1 MGKWPSGIGQFRH
14 GGRVLPLDESVY
26 FSDRPRL
33 AQHAGRARNPDRFAV
48 LMQSPAVRPHTQ
60 GTCHSTICHLR
71 AASGSQLPSLARRPA
86 ARCLL
91 PLAALVPLLISGC
104 GRSVPLGQ
112 VDGTVRLDGQ
122 PIGQVMVV
130 FIPED
135 PRLPQSMGITDER
148 GQFKLRCGKQ
158 GAGGAIGNHRVTLV
172 DAAAAPATKGRD
184 EEPPEGARLLPRAA
198 SRRSTTG
205 RIVRRCARQSPPVR
219 RQSRSKSN
227 RRRNRPDTAAAPT
240 IRPVLTPSSK

>member
-1 MGKWPSGIGQFRH
+1 
-14 GGRVLPLDESVY
+14 
-26 FSDRPRL
+26 
-33 AQHAGRARNPDRFAV
+33 
-48 LMQSPAVRPHTQ
+48 MQSPAVRPHTQ

-86 ARCLL
+86 ARRLL
-91 PLAALVPLLISGC
+91 PLAVLVPLLISGC

-172 DAAAAPATKGRD
+172 DAAAAPATKG
-184 EEPPEGARLLPRAA
+184 AM
-198 SRRSTTG
+198 
-205 RIVRRCARQSPPVR
+205 
-219 RQSRSKSN
+219 
-227 RRRNRPDTAAAPT
+227 RNRPRGALPPTSRIPAIYNRADSTPLREAIAAGSQAIAIEIQSAKKPA
-240 IRPVLTPSSK
+240 